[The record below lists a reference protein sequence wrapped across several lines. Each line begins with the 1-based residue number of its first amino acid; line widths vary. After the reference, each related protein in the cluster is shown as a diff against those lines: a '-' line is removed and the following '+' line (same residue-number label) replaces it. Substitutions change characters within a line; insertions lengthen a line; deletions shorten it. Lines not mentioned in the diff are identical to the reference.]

1 MAPASLRVLAPPSS
15 DTSDTPTL
23 VLQWE
28 AAKYLFNAGEG
39 TTRISAQHRASN
51 SRVDHVFF
59 TRVASETIGGVPGL
73 LMTLA
78 DGGRESITLH
88 GPPNLRYALATS
100 RFYARREGMTVDAR
114 EIEIDSPYMCFV
126 DERIRVDAVPLLSLI
141 HI

>member
-39 TTRISAQHRASN
+39 TTRISAKHRASN

-88 GPPNLRYALATS
+88 R
-100 RFYARREGMTVDAR
+100 
-114 EIEIDSPYMCFV
+114 
-126 DERIRVDAVPLLSLI
+126 
-141 HI
+141 